1 MTQPEPGMPGP
12 SHTPSLTPAQIDAI
26 RDSAAAASTGGDPE
40 SGKKLWSALLEQPMW
55 FILDRAELG
64 KPSQPHGVIV
74 QNRRYLAIFSDEAR
88 AQAFIA
94 QNHAA
99 DAATFHVRGT
109 APENL
114 LRLAH
119 SLVDQGI
126 FGLQFNAGPHGFA
139 APLAMAVPIYAEIKQ
154 MDLVAAAK
162 FLNGDE
168 FEALA
173 IRAAMSR
180 KSEDMEDLLTRASRL
195 PAWFMLENP
204 GSPGNPAIAT
214 LQNGQQ
220 ALLVFTAQIHAG
232 RAAFAGKINKPDG
245 SVDMIRTSI
254 PEGLRIM
261 REAREKGIPGAV
273 FNIASAAGFPLDF
286 AQLDKFA
293 FGLG

>member
-1 MTQPEPGMPGP
+1 MTQSEPGTPQ
-12 SHTPSLTPAQIDAI
+12 PSLTPAQIDAI
-26 RDSAAAASTGGDPE
+26 RDTAAADTAGGNPE
-40 SGKKLWSALLEQPMW
+40 SGKKLWGALLNLPLW
-55 FILDRAELG
+55 FILDRAEAG

-74 QNRRYLAIFSDEAR
+74 QNRRYLAIFTDEAR
-88 AQAFIA
+88 GHAFIA
-94 QNHAA
+94 QHHAA
-99 DAATFHVRGT
+99 DPGAFHVRGT

-114 LRLAH
+114 LRMAH

-126 FGLQFNAGPHGFA
+126 FGLQFNPGPHGFA
-139 APLAMAVPIYAEIKQ
+139 APLAMAVPIYAELKG
-154 MDLVAAAK
+154 MDMVDAAK

-173 IRAAMSR
+173 IRAALSR
-180 KSEDMEDLLTRASRL
+180 KSEDMEDLLTRVSRL

-204 GSPGNPAIAT
+204 ASPGNPAIAT

-245 SVDMIRTSI
+245 SVDMIRTSVTDGI
-254 PEGLRIM
+254 RIM
-261 REAREKGIPGAV
+261 REARDKGVPGAV